1 MELVVDA
8 LRSLGRQADG
18 RDALDG
24 QHAERGHH
32 HRQQRPGGRQREL
45 GLPGRFRETWA
56 DLGIGVASLKV
67 VVIGDP
73 YHQRDLSAPVEGPR
87 EELALNISGCGGSR
101 HF

>member
-1 MELVVDA
+1 MELVVGA

-32 HRQQRPGGRQREL
+32 HRQQRQGRPQAVERSRAQIANL
-45 GLPGRFRETWA
+45 AQIAWQISR
-56 DLGIGVASLKV
+56 DLGVGAASLKV

-73 YHQRDLSAPVEGPR
+73 YHQRDLSAPLEGPR
-87 EELALNISGCGGSR
+87 KN
-101 HF
+101 

>member
-1 MELVVDA
+1 MDG

-18 RDALDG
+18 KDALDG

-32 HRQQRPGGRQREL
+32 HRQQRQGRPQAVERS
-45 GLPGRFRETWA
+45 RAQIAWQISR
-56 DLGIGVASLKV
+56 DLGVGAASLKV

-87 EELALNISGCGGSR
+87 RN
-101 HF
+101 